1 MRRLVFRLMLFV
13 AAIVMASVAAAQETS
28 LPAAPSACIAIV
40 LPNVQGVEGNAADV
54 GAALREVFVSYL
66 TGPSIRVVP
75 LDSRLTIQA
84 IPEARQ
90 KECSNLLIVAL
101 TRKRSGGGGGMLGKV
116 LGQAGTSMAWGIPGG
131 GVGGAIARGVATAGA
146 QAMSEL
152 ATTTRARDE
161 MRLEY
166 RLMSA
171 EQKPLL
177 QKEERLKASN
187 DGEDLVT
194 PMVRKAAESIAAV
207 VMPVK

>member
-1 MRRLVFRLMLFV
+1 
-13 AAIVMASVAAAQETS
+13 
-28 LPAAPSACIAIV
+28 
-40 LPNVQGVEGNAADV
+40 
-54 GAALREVFVSYL
+54 
-66 TGPSIRVVP
+66 
-75 LDSRLTIQA
+75 
-84 IPEARQ
+84 
-90 KECSNLLIVAL
+90 
-101 TRKRSGGGGGMLGKV
+101 MLGKV